1 MSDLDANTVEVIFI
15 EYNVQTSK
23 FILNTTLALRSV
35 MN

>member
-23 FILNTTLALRSV
+23 FILNTTSALRSE